1 MELKKL
7 LALGIIF
14 LFIGVSVAPSINQSV
29 VKASNDNDL
38 VEVTTQ
44 ACGIQ
49 GYGNTTVKLTREQYQ
64 NLEEYLVEFRA
75 RLNQTSTREEA
86 VPIFKD
92 AVVEL
97 DKYGLLPKGMSVNQ
111 TYRLMMKPI
120 EQRLPL
126 FDANYFCLVSGITS
140 NTGTYG
146 PFAIFAEHII
156 HTILSGIMNPSKTSY
171 FPGTL
176 FENFIEWLLNL
187 IYVLTGAIVTG
198 VAALFFIM
206 CFTGGFFGIIS
217 PVGLLSLLTF
227 GIVEGWGGDIHEVPS
242 SGWVY
247 SIGLTGVKKYEGNE
261 LWGTARKKPYYSAP
275 IWVSYPGVLGFS
287 GLKVGDPF
295 ENTFFLGSALK
306 VNLSTDFPGIYWT
319 K

>member
-1 MELKKL
+1 MKRILTVGVIL
-7 LALGIIF
+7 LF
-14 LFIGVSVAPSINQSV
+14 VGVAVAPSINQSV
-29 VKASNDNDL
+29 VKATDDHL

-64 NLEEYLVEFRA
+64 NLELYLVEFRA

-86 VPIFKD
+86 APIFKE

-111 TYRLMMKPI
+111 TYRLIMKPI
-120 EQRLPL
+120 EQRLQL
-126 FDANYFCLVSGITS
+126 FDANYFCLVSGNTL
-140 NTGTYG
+140 NTGVYG
-146 PFAIFAEHII
+146 PFAIFAEHVI
-156 HTILSGIMNPSKTSY
+156 HNILSRLVNPSKTSY
-171 FPGTL
+171 FPGSL

-187 IYVLTGAIVTG
+187 LYILTNAVVTG

-227 GIVEGWGGDIHEVPS
+227 GTIWSLGGDGDKEPS

-247 SIGLTGVKKYEGNE
+247 SIGLTGIKKYEGPE
-261 LWGTARKKPYYSAP
+261 LWGTARKKPYYSIP
-275 IWVSYPGVLGFS
+275 IGFSYPGVLGFS
-287 GLKVGDPF
+287 GLKLGDPF

-306 VNLSTDFPGIYWT
+306 VNLSTDFPGIYWMA